1 LGLILRNF
9 HFSWAV
15 LFAAVSAAVFVAPG
29 VAKAEFLLGIYGGI
43 SDTLDSDVDLEA
55 PGGTDLTLE
64 DVPFDGDSF
73 ENPIYYGVRGT
84 YWLNGAPSYGV
95 MLDFTHAKAIA
106 DEGNMV
112 DVSGTRL
119 GVPVAPK
126 EAVGDTFEELQF
138 SHGLNTLTLNGLYR
152 HPLSWVTPY
161 AGVGVGVSV
170 PHVEVDLVGG
180 SSTEEYQFGG
190 VAAQALAGM
199 EFSLGDRFA
208 LFAEYKFSYTPL
220 DVDLDGGGSL
230 ETDLFTNQ
238 AMLGLS
244 VRFGGGAPAK

>member
-1 LGLILRNF
+1 MLL
-9 HFSWAV
+9 
-15 LFAAVSAAVFVAPG
+15 AAASAAIFVAPG

-43 SDTLDSDVDLEA
+43 SDTLDSDVDLKA

-64 DVPFDGDSF
+64 DVPFDGESF
-73 ENPIYYGVRGT
+73 EMPIYYGVRGT
-84 YWLNGAPSYGV
+84 YWLNGAPSYGL
-95 MLDFTHAKAIA
+95 MLDFTHAKAYA
-106 DEGNMV
+106 DDDDTV
-112 DVSGTRL
+112 DVSGTRG
-119 GVPVAPK
+119 GVPIGGE
-126 EAVGDTFEELQF
+126 EAVGATFDQLQF

-161 AGVGVGVSV
+161 AGVGVGVSI
-170 PHVEVDLVGG
+170 PHVEVDVAGG
-180 SSTEEYQFGG
+180 SSTEEYQVGG

-244 VRFGGGAPAK
+244 VRFGGGAPGK

>member
-1 LGLILRNF
+1 M
-9 HFSWAV
+9 WAM
-15 LFAAVSAAVFVAPG
+15 LLAAASAAIFVAPG
-29 VAKAEFLLGIYGGI
+29 TANAEFLLGIYGGI
-43 SDTLDSDVDLEA
+43 SDTLDSDVDVDSGA
-55 PGGTDLTLE
+55 TNLTL
-64 DVPFDGDSF
+64 DDIPFEGESF
-73 ENPIYYGVRGT
+73 DNPIYYGVRGT

-106 DEGNMV
+106 DDDEI
-112 DVSGTRL
+112 
-119 GVPVAPK
+119 AP
-126 EAVGDTFEELQF
+126 TFDDLQF

-170 PHVEVDLVGG
+170 PHVEVDLAGPGG
-180 SSTEEYQFGG
+180 STEEYQFGG

-199 EFSLGDRFA
+199 EFALGDRFA

-244 VRFGGGAPAK
+244 VRFGGGAPGK